1 MKLIITLC
9 GENAVLLVLMKT
21 VHIITTVLQTVEK
34 PREEKL
40 GKNFPVAGAH
50 REANGT
56 FKTTT

>member
-1 MKLIITLC
+1 MKRIITLC

-34 PREEKL
+34 SRSEEL
-40 GKNFPVAGAH
+40 GKNVPKAGAQ

-56 FKTTT
+56 FKTAT